1 MVLQGLFTGLRI
13 LFTFSSV
20 LYMPLGDALTI
31 VFTEPLWTILL
42 SRIILSIKISAWK
55 ILFGCLLVCGMVLCV
70 QPPLLFPAGDVG
82 HVGRQYYL
90 GVLLALGTAIM
101 GAMANVCIARCE
113 RVSSNVLVFYSGLGG
128 LLIAF
133 ICTGF
138 DEKNKIIFDI
148 SAVDVT
154 TWLLLCLVGLT
165 GMVGHFSLTR
175 SLRLIPPTTVAVLR
189 SLEIVLAYIVQV
201 IRHIRH
207 TIIKS
212 SCDCCDHQALV
223 MREIPDSL
231 SITGSGLVMVS
242 VVAFAVEQ
250 LVGGWCDT
258 CDTCD
263 TCDGNH

>member
-1 MVLQGLFTGLRI
+1 MVVLQGLFTGLRI

-20 LYMPLGDALTI
+20 LYMPLGDSLTI

-70 QPPLLFPAGDVG
+70 QPPFLFPAGDVG
-82 HVGRQYYL
+82 HVGPQYYL

-201 IRHIRH
+201 IRH
-207 TIIKS
+207 TNIKS
-212 SCDCCDHQALV
+212 SCDCRHHQALV